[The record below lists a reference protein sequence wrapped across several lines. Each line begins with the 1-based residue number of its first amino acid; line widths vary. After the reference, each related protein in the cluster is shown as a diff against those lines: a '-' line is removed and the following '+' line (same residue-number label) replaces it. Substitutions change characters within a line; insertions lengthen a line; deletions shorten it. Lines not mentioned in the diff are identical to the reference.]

1 MEVSI
6 NSENSTLRDE
16 VSQFNVEFESFISDV
31 DQTQTDSFLISDFKS
46 KLGDIERRLNALP
59 EV

>member
-1 MEVSI
+1 LEVSI